1 MNLDSE
7 KIDLDSRKIDFDSRK
22 TELDFILHI
31 YIMKT

>member
-22 TELDFILHI
+22 TEFDFILHI